1 MTFPSVNLIQPSPP
15 IQLLPTKQKW
25 WRKEPNNHFM
35 SKVDSLFI
43 QNGVH
48 RHWFHYR
55 ILRSGPLVTG
65 CCNGE
70 IQSFFPKSGPF
81 PDHFFNFSGLL
92 VVLSISIVKKVVK
105 GVGNHSFGCDFWIR
119 HGLFPIYNTVVWH
132 FWWNVVSKSDSWWN
146 HILVMNH
153 LIVET

>member
-1 MTFPSVNLIQPSPP
+1 
-15 IQLLPTKQKW
+15 
-25 WRKEPNNHFM
+25 M

-105 GVGNHSFGCDFWIR
+105 GVTNGKKIINLYQTTYI
-119 HGLFPIYNTVVWH
+119 
-132 FWWNVVSKSDSWWN
+132 
-146 HILVMNH
+146 
-153 LIVET
+153 